1 MKGGAYGVG
10 FNVTRMGNMR
20 FYSYRD
26 PHLDETLA
34 RFEQASSWLASFD
47 PKPEDM
53 EGFVVSTVAGV
64 DAPVKPRKL
73 IHRQAG
79 EFFAQRPPAE
89 RQEMRAE
96 VIAATP
102 DDLRALA
109 PTVKAVTDARAIC
122 VFGSRAILESSKTP
136 LTFVELF

>member
-1 MKGGAYGVG
+1 
-10 FNVTRMGNMR
+10 
-20 FYSYRD
+20 
-26 PHLDETLA
+26 
-34 RFEQASSWLASFD
+34 
-47 PKPEDM
+47 
-53 EGFVVSTVAGV
+53 
-64 DAPVKPRKL
+64 
-73 IHRQAG
+73 
-79 EFFAQRPPAE
+79 
-89 RQEMRAE
+89 MRAE